1 MPHHQNKAA
10 RAPRR
15 PLHPDSI
22 AISAGRGAG
31 EYGDPLNVPLVL
43 ASNYRSGPSGT
54 GREYSRDDGAPG
66 WEALES
72 VLGGLEGGA
81 AVAFS
86 SGMAAAAAVLD
97 LMPVGARIVAPTGCY
112 AGVLGYLADGQ
123 DSGRWQRQLVDIADT
138 VQTVA
143 ATAGADLV
151 WIETPTNPLLDVAD
165 IRAIAGAARSAGAL
179 VVVDNTFAT
188 SLRQH
193 PLDLGTDI
201 VIHSA
206 TKFIGGHSDLL
217 LGAAITA
224 DPELLTRLR
233 RRREVGGAT
242 PGSMEV
248 YLALR
253 GVRTMALRLRQAETN
268 TGQLAQRL
276 QELPE
281 VTRVRYPGLPDDPGH
296 QRTRAQMTGFGAV
309 LAFEVAD
316 AATADAIC
324 GGVELIVSATSV
336 GGIESTIE
344 RRAKLPGQE
353 HVPPG
358 LLRLSVGCEHVEDL
372 WDDLRQAIAVAARPE
387 VNEHGHPHPLS
398 AGL

>member
-1 MPHHQNKAA
+1 MSHHQDIVAGA
-10 RAPRR
+10 GRV
-15 PLHPDSI
+15 LHPESL

-31 EYGDPLNVPLVL
+31 DFGDPLNVPLVL
-43 ASNYRSGPSGT
+43 ASNYRSAPSGT
-54 GREYSRDDGAPG
+54 GREYSRDDGTPG
-66 WEALES
+66 WEALER
-72 VLGGLEGGA
+72 VLGDLEGGT
-81 AVAFS
+81 AVTFS

-97 LMPVGARIVAPTGCY
+97 LMPVGARIVAPAGCY

-123 DSGRWQRQLVDIADT
+123 AAGRWQRQLVDIAHTPD
-138 VQTVA
+138 TVA
-143 ATAGADLV
+143 AAATADLV

-165 IRAIAGAARSAGAL
+165 IRTIAHAARSVGAL

-188 SLRQH
+188 SLRQR
-193 PLDLGTDI
+193 PLDLGADI

-206 TKFIGGHSDLL
+206 TKYIGGHSDLL
-217 LGAAITA
+217 LGAAMTA
-224 DPELLTRLR
+224 DADLLARLR

-248 YLALR
+248 FLALR
-253 GVRTMALRLRQAETN
+253 GVRTLALRLTQAETN
-268 TGQLAQRL
+268 AGALAQRL
-276 QELPE
+276 HQLPA

-296 QRTRAQMTGFGAV
+296 HRAREQMSGFGAI

-316 AATADAIC
+316 AQTADAIC
-324 GGVELIVSATSV
+324 AGVELIVSATSV

-358 LLRLSVGCEHVEDL
+358 LLRLSVGCEHIEDL
-372 WDDLRQAIAVAARPE
+372 WHDLSHAIDAAARRE
-387 VNEHGHPHPLS
+387 
-398 AGL
+398 